1 MKNFLQVNRAL
12 AAEKNFNL
20 IEKLQGCSKRNGT
33 TEVGMI

>member
-12 AAEKNFNL
+12 AAEKKINL
-20 IEKLQGCSKRNGT
+20 IEKLQGCSRRNGM